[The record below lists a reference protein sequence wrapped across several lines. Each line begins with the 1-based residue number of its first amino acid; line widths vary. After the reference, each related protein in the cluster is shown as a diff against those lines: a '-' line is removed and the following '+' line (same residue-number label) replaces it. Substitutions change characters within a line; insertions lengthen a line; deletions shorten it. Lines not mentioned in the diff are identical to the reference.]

1 MNKGGLHYVTQG
13 NNIDQT
19 DRRNKKRFFFGLL
32 KKSTWCGA
40 WHFFFQI
47 FLYVTLDFLGFVLI
61 FIIFVCPPRYG
72 ERWRYISQKYQYL
85 FFSFFFQF
93 IMLVHLGSRISH
105 TAGVIFL
112 YTLAPLASERLRPSD
127 TLKQQEVTKPSL
139 YIYMILLLH
148 LFLLLGARK
157 HYHTSRSLSGH
168 PRHTHRGQLGNYRKN
183 ARQSVSV
190 RHQEKK
196 NKKKKSGLKM
206 DDLNLLRGGLAQ
218 FFEKQ
223 KREQDKKKGTTTHN

>member
-1 MNKGGLHYVTQG
+1 
-13 NNIDQT
+13 
-19 DRRNKKRFFFGLL
+19 
-32 KKSTWCGA
+32 
-40 WHFFFQI
+40 
-47 FLYVTLDFLGFVLI
+47 
-61 FIIFVCPPRYG
+61 
-72 ERWRYISQKYQYL
+72 
-85 FFSFFFQF
+85 
-93 IMLVHLGSRISH
+93 MLVHLASRISH
-105 TAGVIFL
+105 TAGVIYL

-190 RHQEKK
+190 RHQEQEEEKK
-196 NKKKKSGLKM
+196 N
-206 DDLNLLRGGLAQ
+206 RV
-218 FFEKQ
+218 
-223 KREQDKKKGTTTHN
+223 

>member
-1 MNKGGLHYVTQG
+1 
-13 NNIDQT
+13 
-19 DRRNKKRFFFGLL
+19 
-32 KKSTWCGA
+32 
-40 WHFFFQI
+40 
-47 FLYVTLDFLGFVLI
+47 
-61 FIIFVCPPRYG
+61 
-72 ERWRYISQKYQYL
+72 
-85 FFSFFFQF
+85 
-93 IMLVHLGSRISH
+93 MLVHLGSRISH

-196 NKKKKSGLKM
+196 NKKKIGSKDG
-206 DDLNLLRGGLAQ
+206 RFEPFAGGPCIVFRKTKARTRQ
-218 FFEKQ
+218 
-223 KREQDKKKGTTTHN
+223 KKGTTTHN